1 MARDDGLELWNVRPG
16 LTREGHTVVGFGL
29 HTIDGDIGKIAY
41 ATRDVDVAHI
51 VVETGPS
58 ILGKRV
64 ILPAGTVERIDWEGR
79 KVFVDLTRDQIKH
92 ALQLEEA
99 IGLELALQEE
109 LGSYY
114 RDVSAGSAESTAPT
128 FDQEITQKT
137 RLRALFSSAVGGVV
151 EWYDYFLYG
160 TMAGIIFGPLFFPSS
175 DPTVSLALSFASFAL
190 AFVVRPIG
198 GIVFSHIGDRVG
210 RKKTLIATLSL
221 MGGSTVLMG
230 LLPTYASIGVWAPI
244 LLTTLRLIQGLAL
257 GGEWGGGLLLA
268 VEYAPRDKRGLY
280 GAVPQTGALFGL
292 ALGALA
298 GSVTTALFSAEGFR
312 SIGWRIPFLLS
323 IVLILVGLWIR
334 TKVGETPSFAKVKAE
349 NREVGVPLV
358 ETLRHHWR
366 AVLITIGAKLIETAT
381 FFIFA
386 TFTISYAAQTLKYNQ
401 GTVLNAV
408 LVAAVLAVPVM
419 LFMGALSDRIG
430 RKKVYVGGVIAIF
443 VFAIP
448 YFWLLSLRTTVALVA
463 ALIIGFSIIW
473 STYGAV
479 LGTLFAESFTADVRY
494 TGISLGYQ
502 VGAAVIGG
510 PAPLIATALL
520 AAYNSYVAVGIFLMI
535 VAVVSLIAISF
546 AKERRG
552 ADLDE

>member
-1 MARDDGLELWNVRPG
+1 
-16 LTREGHTVVGFGL
+16 
-29 HTIDGDIGKIAY
+29 
-41 ATRDVDVAHI
+41 
-51 VVETGPS
+51 
-58 ILGKRV
+58 
-64 ILPAGTVERIDWEGR
+64 
-79 KVFVDLTRDQIKH
+79 
-92 ALQLEEA
+92 
-99 IGLELALQEE
+99 
-109 LGSYY
+109 
-114 RDVSAGSAESTAPT
+114 
-128 FDQEITQKT
+128 
-137 RLRALFSSAVGGVV
+137 
-151 EWYDYFLYG
+151 
-160 TMAGIIFGPLFFPSS
+160 
-175 DPTVSLALSFASFAL
+175 
-190 AFVVRPIG
+190 
-198 GIVFSHIGDRVG
+198 
-210 RKKTLIATLSL
+210 L

-244 LLTTLRLIQGLAL
+244 LLTALRLIQGLAL

-268 VEYAPRDKRGLY
+268 VEYAPRNKRGLY

-298 GSVTTALFSAEGFR
+298 GSVTTALFSAEDFR

-323 IVLILVGLWIR
+323 IVLIFVGLWIR
-334 TKVGETPSFAKVKAE
+334 AKVGETPSFAKVKAE
-349 NREVGVPLV
+349 QHAARVPIAD
-358 ETLRHHWR
+358 TLRYHWR
-366 AVLITIGAKLIETAT
+366 AVLVTIGAKFVETAT

-386 TFTISYAAQTLKYNQ
+386 TFTISYASQTLKYNQ
-401 GTVLNAV
+401 GVVLNAV
-408 LVAAVLAVPVM
+408 LISAVLAIPVM

-430 RKKVYVGGVIAIF
+430 RKKVYVGGVIALF

-535 VAVVSLIAISF
+535 VALVSLFAVSF

-552 ADLDE
+552 ADLDA

>member
-1 MARDDGLELWNVRPG
+1 MGQPEV
-16 LTREGHTVVGFGL
+16 TVTASTSVE
-29 HTIDGDIGKIAY
+29 
-41 ATRDVDVAHI
+41 DVDQ
-51 VVETGPS
+51 S
-58 ILGKRV
+58 
-64 ILPAGTVERIDWEGR
+64 
-79 KVFVDLTRDQIKH
+79 TRM
-92 ALQLEEA
+92 
-99 IGLELALQEE
+99 
-109 LGSYY
+109 
-114 RDVSAGSAESTAPT
+114 
-128 FDQEITQKT
+128 
-137 RLRALFSSAVGGVV
+137 RALFSSAIGGAV

-175 DPTVSLALSFASFAL
+175 DPAVSLALSFASFAL
-190 AFVVRPIG
+190 AFLVRPIG
-198 GIVFSHIGDRVG
+198 GIIFSHIGDRVG

-244 LLTTLRLIQGLAL
+244 LLTALRLIQGLAL

-268 VEYAPRDKRGLY
+268 VEYAPRNKRGLY

-298 GSVTTALFSAEGFR
+298 GSVTTALFSEAGFR

-334 TKVGETPSFAKVKAE
+334 TKVGETPSFARVKAE
-349 NREVGVPLV
+349 HHEARVPIV

-381 FFIFA
+381 FFTFA
-386 TFTISYAAQTLKYNQ
+386 TFTISYASQTLKYRQ
-401 GTVLNAV
+401 GVVLNAV
-408 LVAAVLAVPVM
+408 LISAILAIPVM
-419 LFMGALSDRIG
+419 LFTGSLSDRVG
-430 RKKVYVGGVIAIF
+430 RKKVYVGGVIAMF
-443 VFAIP
+443 VYAIP
-448 YFWLLSLRTTVALVA
+448 FFWLLSLRSTAALVA

-520 AAYNSYVAVGIFLMI
+520 AAYHNNYVPVGIFLMI
-535 VAVVSLIAISF
+535 TAAVSLIAVSF

>member
-1 MARDDGLELWNVRPG
+1 MGVRLRADRQSFGAKEKEMAEYAVASHQAEIDQG
-16 LTREGHTVVGFGL
+16 TR
-29 HTIDGDIGKIAY
+29 
-41 ATRDVDVAHI
+41 
-51 VVETGPS
+51 
-58 ILGKRV
+58 
-64 ILPAGTVERIDWEGR
+64 W
-79 KVFVDLTRDQIKH
+79 
-92 ALQLEEA
+92 
-99 IGLELALQEE
+99 
-109 LGSYY
+109 
-114 RDVSAGSAESTAPT
+114 
-128 FDQEITQKT
+128 
-137 RLRALFSSAVGGVV
+137 RALFSSAIGSAV

-160 TMAGIIFGPLFFPSS
+160 TMAGIIFGPLFFPST
-175 DPTVSLALSFASFAL
+175 DPAVSLMLSFASFAL

-198 GIVFSHIGDRVG
+198 GIIFSHIGDRIG

-221 MGGSTVLMG
+221 MGGATVMMG
-230 LLPTYASIGVWAPI
+230 LLPDYRSIGVWAPI

-268 VEYAPRDKRGLY
+268 VEYAPRARRGLY
-280 GAVPQTGALFGL
+280 GAVPQTGALAGL

-298 GSVTTALFSAEGFR
+298 GSVTTSLFSEEGFR
-312 SIGWRIPFLLS
+312 TIGWRIPFLLS

-334 TKVGETPSFAKVKAE
+334 NRVGETPSFAKVKAE
-349 NREVGVPLV
+349 NHEARVPIV
-358 ETLRHHWR
+358 QTLRHHWR

-386 TFTISYAAQTLKYNQ
+386 TFTISYATNTLGYKQ

-408 LVAAVLAVPVM
+408 LVAAVLAIPVM
-419 LFMGALSDRIG
+419 LFMGSLSDRIG
-430 RKKVYVGGVIAIF
+430 RKKVYAIGVVAIF
-443 VFAIP
+443 IFAIP
-448 YFWLLSLRTTVALVA
+448 YFWMLSVHSVVALYA
-463 ALIIGFSIIW
+463 AIIIGFSIIW
-473 STYGAV
+473 STYGSV
-479 LGTLFAESFTADVRY
+479 LGTLFAESFSADVRY

-535 VAVVSLIAISF
+535 VAVVSLIAVSF

>member
-1 MARDDGLELWNVRPG
+1 VARP
-16 LTREGHTVVGFGL
+16 
-29 HTIDGDIGKIAY
+29 
-41 ATRDVDVAHI
+41 
-51 VVETGPS
+51 
-58 ILGKRV
+58 
-64 ILPAGTVERIDWEGR
+64 
-79 KVFVDLTRDQIKH
+79 
-92 ALQLEEA
+92 
-99 IGLELALQEE
+99 
-109 LGSYY
+109 
-114 RDVSAGSAESTAPT
+114 DVSTPLTVDEV
-128 FDQEITQKT
+128 DQST
-137 RLRALFSSAVGGVV
+137 RLRALFSSAIGSAV

-175 DPTVSLALSFASFAL
+175 DPAVSLALSFASFAL
-190 AFVVRPIG
+190 AFLVRPIG
-198 GIVFSHIGDRVG
+198 GIIFSHIGDRVG

-244 LLTTLRLIQGLAL
+244 LLTALRLIQGLAL

-298 GSVTTALFSAEGFR
+298 GSITTGLFSEEGFR

-349 NREVGVPLV
+349 QHEAAVPIV

-366 AVLITIGAKLIETAT
+366 AVLITIGAKFIETAT
-381 FFIFA
+381 FFTFA
-386 TFTISYAAQTLKYNQ
+386 TFTISYAVGTLGYSQ
-401 GTVLNAV
+401 GAVLNAV
-408 LVAAVLAVPVM
+408 LISAVLAIPVM
-419 LFMGALSDRIG
+419 LFMGSLSDRIG

-443 VFAIP
+443 IYAVP
-448 YFWLLSLRTTVALVA
+448 YFWLLSLRNIYALVA
-463 ALIIGFSIIW
+463 AIIIGFSIIW
-473 STYGAV
+473 STYGSV

-502 VGAAVIGG
+502 VGAAIIGG

-520 AAYNSYVAVGIFLMI
+520 AAYNKNYVPVGIFIMI
-535 VAVVSLIAISF
+535 VAVVSLVAIAF
-546 AKERRG
+546 AEERRG

>member
-1 MARDDGLELWNVRPG
+1 M
-16 LTREGHTVVGFGL
+16 
-29 HTIDGDIGKIAY
+29 
-41 ATRDVDVAHI
+41 
-51 VVETGPS
+51 S
-58 ILGKRV
+58 
-64 ILPAGTVERIDWEGR
+64 
-79 KVFVDLTRDQIKH
+79 
-92 ALQLEEA
+92 
-99 IGLELALQEE
+99 
-109 LGSYY
+109 
-114 RDVSAGSAESTAPT
+114 ESQVTAPT
-128 FDQEITQKT
+128 TVEDVDRST
-137 RLRALFSSAVGGVV
+137 RLRALFSSAIGGVV

-160 TMAGIIFGPLFFPSS
+160 TMAGIIFGPLFFPAS
-175 DPTVSLALSFASFAL
+175 DPAVSLALSFASFAL

-298 GSVTTALFSAEGFR
+298 GSVTTSLFSAEGFR
-312 SIGWRIPFLLS
+312 TIGWRIPFLLS
-323 IVLILVGLWIR
+323 IVLIFIGLWIR
-334 TKVGETPSFAKVKAE
+334 TKVGETPSFVKVKAE
-349 NREVGVPLV
+349 HHEARVPII

-366 AVLITIGAKLIETAT
+366 SVLITIGAKLIETAT

-386 TFTISYAAQTLKYNQ
+386 TFTISYASQTLKYSQ
-401 GTVLNAV
+401 GAVLNAV
-408 LVAAVLAVPVM
+408 LTAAVLAIPVM

-448 YFWLLSLRTTVALVA
+448 YFWLLSLRTTLALAA
-463 ALIIGFSIIW
+463 ALILGFSIIW

-520 AAYNSYVAVGIFLMI
+520 ATYNNNYVSVGIFLMI
-535 VAVVSLIAISF
+535 VAAVSLIAVSF

>member
-1 MARDDGLELWNVRPG
+1 MADSEVTTI
-16 LTREGHTVVGFGL
+16 LTADE
-29 HTIDGDIGKIAY
+29 
-41 ATRDVDVAHI
+41 VDQ
-51 VVETGPS
+51 P
-58 ILGKRV
+58 
-64 ILPAGTVERIDWEGR
+64 
-79 KVFVDLTRDQIKH
+79 
-92 ALQLEEA
+92 
-99 IGLELALQEE
+99 
-109 LGSYY
+109 
-114 RDVSAGSAESTAPT
+114 
-128 FDQEITQKT
+128 T
-137 RLRALFSSAVGGVV
+137 RLRALISSAIGSAV

-175 DPTVSLALSFASFAL
+175 DPAVSLALSFASFAL
-190 AFVVRPIG
+190 AFLVRPIG

-230 LLPTYASIGVWAPI
+230 LLPTYESIGVWAPV
-244 LLTTLRLIQGLAL
+244 LLTALRLVQGLAL

-298 GSVTTALFSAEGFR
+298 GSVTTSLFSEEGFR

-349 NREVGVPLV
+349 RHEARVPIV

-381 FFIFA
+381 FFTFA
-386 TFTISYAAQTLKYNQ
+386 TFTISYAAGTLGYSQ

-408 LVAAVLAVPVM
+408 LISAVLAIPVM
-419 LFMGALSDRIG
+419 LFMGSLSDRIG

-443 VFAIP
+443 IYAIP
-448 YFWLLSLRTTVALVA
+448 YFWLLSLRNTFALTA
-463 ALIIGFSIIW
+463 AIIIGFSIIW
-473 STYGAV
+473 SSYGSV

-502 VGAAVIGG
+502 VGAAIIGG

-520 AAYNSYVAVGIFLMI
+520 AAYNKNYVPVGIFLMV
-535 VAVVSLIAISF
+535 VAVVSLIAIYF
-546 AKERRG
+546 AQERRG
-552 ADLDE
+552 ADLDA

>member
-1 MARDDGLELWNVRPG
+1 MADSEVTTV
-16 LTREGHTVVGFGL
+16 LTADE
-29 HTIDGDIGKIAY
+29 
-41 ATRDVDVAHI
+41 VDQ
-51 VVETGPS
+51 P
-58 ILGKRV
+58 
-64 ILPAGTVERIDWEGR
+64 
-79 KVFVDLTRDQIKH
+79 
-92 ALQLEEA
+92 
-99 IGLELALQEE
+99 
-109 LGSYY
+109 
-114 RDVSAGSAESTAPT
+114 
-128 FDQEITQKT
+128 T
-137 RLRALFSSAVGGVV
+137 RLRALISSAIGSAV

-190 AFVVRPIG
+190 AFLVRPIG
-198 GIVFSHIGDRVG
+198 GIFFSHIGDRVG

-230 LLPTYASIGVWAPI
+230 LLPTYESIGVWAPV
-244 LLTTLRLIQGLAL
+244 LLTALRLVQGLAL

-298 GSVTTALFSAEGFR
+298 GSVTTSLFSEEGFR

-349 NREVGVPLV
+349 RHEARVPIV

-381 FFIFA
+381 FFTFA
-386 TFTISYAAQTLKYNQ
+386 TFTISYAAGTLGYSQ

-408 LVAAVLAVPVM
+408 LISAVLAIPVM
-419 LFMGALSDRIG
+419 LFMGSLSDRIG

-443 VFAIP
+443 VYAIP
-448 YFWLLSLRTTVALVA
+448 YFWLLSLRNTFALTA
-463 ALIIGFSIIW
+463 AIIIGFSIIW
-473 STYGAV
+473 SSYGSV

-502 VGAAVIGG
+502 VGAAIIGG

-520 AAYNSYVAVGIFLMI
+520 AAYNKNYVPVGIFLMV
-535 VAVVSLIAISF
+535 VAVVSLIAIYF
-546 AKERRG
+546 AQERRG
-552 ADLDE
+552 ADLDA

>member
-1 MARDDGLELWNVRPG
+1 MADSEVTTI
-16 LTREGHTVVGFGL
+16 LTADE
-29 HTIDGDIGKIAY
+29 
-41 ATRDVDVAHI
+41 VDQ
-51 VVETGPS
+51 P
-58 ILGKRV
+58 
-64 ILPAGTVERIDWEGR
+64 
-79 KVFVDLTRDQIKH
+79 
-92 ALQLEEA
+92 
-99 IGLELALQEE
+99 
-109 LGSYY
+109 
-114 RDVSAGSAESTAPT
+114 
-128 FDQEITQKT
+128 T
-137 RLRALFSSAVGGVV
+137 RLRALISSAIGSAV

-175 DPTVSLALSFASFAL
+175 DPAVSLALSFASFAL
-190 AFVVRPIG
+190 AFLVRPIG

-230 LLPTYASIGVWAPI
+230 LLPTYESIGVWAPV
-244 LLTTLRLIQGLAL
+244 LLTALRLVQGLAL

-298 GSVTTALFSAEGFR
+298 GSVTTSLFSEEGFR

-349 NREVGVPLV
+349 RHEARVPIV

-381 FFIFA
+381 FFTFA
-386 TFTISYAAQTLKYNQ
+386 TFTISYAAGTLGYSQ

-408 LVAAVLAVPVM
+408 LISAVLAIPVM
-419 LFMGALSDRIG
+419 LFMGSLSDRIG

-443 VFAIP
+443 IYAIP
-448 YFWLLSLRTTVALVA
+448 YFWLLSLRNTFALTA
-463 ALIIGFSIIW
+463 AIVIGFSIIW
-473 STYGAV
+473 SSYGSV

-502 VGAAVIGG
+502 VGAAIIGG

-520 AAYNSYVAVGIFLMI
+520 AAYNKNYVPVGIFLMV
-535 VAVVSLIAISF
+535 VAVVSLIAIYF
-546 AKERRG
+546 AQERRG
-552 ADLDE
+552 ADLDA

>member
-1 MARDDGLELWNVRPG
+1 MSTDQL
-16 LTREGHTVVGFGL
+16 LTS
-29 HTIDGDIGKIAY
+29 A
-41 ATRDVDVAHI
+41 
-51 VVETGPS
+51 
-58 ILGKRV
+58 
-64 ILPAGTVERIDWEGR
+64 
-79 KVFVDLTRDQIKH
+79 
-92 ALQLEEA
+92 
-99 IGLELALQEE
+99 
-109 LGSYY
+109 
-114 RDVSAGSAESTAPT
+114 DVS
-128 FDQEITQKT
+128 QRT
-137 RLRALFSSAVGGVV
+137 RLRALGGSAIGSVV

-160 TMAGIIFGPLFFPSS
+160 TMAGIIFGPLFFPGD
-175 DPTVSLALSFASFAL
+175 DPAVSLALSFASFAL

-198 GIVFSHIGDRVG
+198 GIIFSHIGDRVG

-221 MGGSTVLMG
+221 MGGSTVAMG
-230 LLPTYASIGVWAPI
+230 LLPTYDSVGFWAPV
-244 LLTTLRLIQGLAL
+244 LLVTLRLIQGLAL

-268 VEYAPRDKRGLY
+268 VEYAPREKRGLY

-298 GSVTTALFSAEGFR
+298 GSVTTALFSEEGFR

-323 IVLILVGLWIR
+323 IVLILIGLWIR

-349 NREVGVPLV
+349 HHEARVPIV

-381 FFIFA
+381 FFTFA
-386 TFTISYAAQTLKYNQ
+386 TFTISYASQTLKYRQ
-401 GTVLNAV
+401 GVVLNAV
-408 LVAAVLAVPVM
+408 LISAILAIPVM
-419 LFMGALSDRIG
+419 LFTGSLSDRVG
-430 RKKVYVGGVIAIF
+430 RKKVYVGGVIAMF
-443 VFAIP
+443 VYAIP
-448 YFWLLSLRTTVALVA
+448 FFWLLSLRSTAALVA

-520 AAYNSYVAVGIFLMI
+520 VAYHNNYVPVGIFLMI
-535 VAVVSLIAISF
+535 VAIVSLIAVSF